1 MALEKAMQHE
11 QSQQKLASA
20 GAPSRRGV
28 LFVISG
34 PSGVGKTSLCRQVV
48 VEMAEV
54 IQSVSYTT
62 RAPRLHEQNG
72 REYHFVSHREFE
84 ERRVAGE
91 FLEWAQVHGRLYGTS
106 RQQVA
111 ALTSSGIDV
120 LLAIDVQG
128 AVQIRTS
135 DVEAVFI
142 FLLPPDWA
150 TLVARLQQRG
160 SEAADMQEQRLAVAR
175 QELAHYTEYDYVVVN
190 DQLTETAE
198 VLKAIII
205 AERQRVVRVGTAA
218 VENLLARCPAD

>member
-1 MALEKAMQHE
+1 MRHE
-11 QSQQKLASA
+11 QPQQQLASA
-20 GAPSRRGV
+20 GGASRRGV

-48 VEMAEV
+48 SDMAAV
-54 IQSVSYTT
+54 VQSVSYTT
-62 RAPRLHEQNG
+62 RTPRPHEQHG
-72 REYHFVSHREFE
+72 REYHFVSRQEFE
-84 ERRVAGE
+84 ARRAAGE
-91 FLEWAQVHGRLYGTS
+91 FLEWAQVHGQLYGTS
-106 RQQVA
+106 RPQVEA
-111 ALTSSGIDV
+111 TTGSGVDV

-128 AVQIRTS
+128 AAQIRTS
-135 DVEAVFI
+135 EVEAVFI

-160 SEAADMQEQRLAVAR
+160 SEAADIQRQRLAVAR

-190 DQLTETAE
+190 DRLAETAA

-218 VENLLARCPAD
+218 VANLLARCPAD